1 MLIIQL
7 KATNSSNNGIR
18 TNHGDGIRTS
28 PNDIIFTYHTDVICT
43 NHSDTIHLSWW
54 SRYDQS
60 TFDIYSEKSEWFHGE
75 KGIFDWKPF
84 FKYMYLKVLNDIF
97 LLTPVDIATHAL
109 NDWEGLLA
117 VELGSKLNLATCVYM
132 HTLWNYDKKQA

>member
-1 MLIIQL
+1 MCTLIIQL

-43 NHSDTIHLSWW
+43 NHTDTIQLSWW

-84 FKYMYLKVLNDIF
+84 FKYLNSFTAKFEIVVWDYF
-97 LLTPVDIATHAL
+97 LIQ
-109 NDWEGLLA
+109 
-117 VELGSKLNLATCVYM
+117 
-132 HTLWNYDKKQA
+132 NYT